1 MKKFLLVG
9 AIVCSLVGSSFA
21 ASDPCKDKVNEAKK
35 LAAKCKAMPK
45 GSEKTQCANSYKVLK
60 NQAEQACRSGGLDEK
75 GMEDAIRQWEKQVN
89 NCKGK
94 QNKRCASALQQLGH
108 YQFQLE
114 EKHFLDKNAQYEEDV
129 AWCADRDNKPAKC
142 ANIDQLPKADHQK
155 SLGYFLEYIDKYPK
169 EDKTPTVIYQ
179 AAAVQEASGEDEK
192 AFKLRM
198 RLVENFPD
206 NGLVPKAWLRIA
218 EYHFMNRKFR
228 DAIKAYKKVT
238 GFETLT
244 GKEAALAMY
253 HLAESYYN
261 IAEYET
267 AAIKYYEY
275 IIGADKGKYPADL
288 RAEAMDFMAASFSD
302 LEGGGVQEAEAFLKD
317 KKVPFKDSV
326 YYRIGMKNKDHDRNE
341 EAVQSFK
348 RLMSINPD
356 YIDAPLADIAMIEIL
371 IIQQKFEEAQQ
382 HRYTVV
388 KRYDRSSSWYKKNQ
402 KYPESVK
409 NAETAIRGA
418 MLDIP
423 QYHHARAAKLTKEG
437 DLEAGKKQYAEAIKA
452 YEAFL
457 KRYAKEPTWDE
468 YKVHINLALV
478 YQEMAQY
485 ANAAKMFNW
494 IVDTD
499 TTRYGRRPMGS
510 EALLK
515 KEEAAYNAVLMMDQA
530 REAAKKKNYNDDAVK
545 AYSSAETKAYFAQ
558 VDKYMAKFGQNKEA
572 AELAYNA
579 AIVHYDAKQ
588 FKVAVGVLRKLKQ
601 DFPKHQY
608 ILLISRMLAQS
619 LLESGSYDESLTE
632 FEWLYKQYTQ
642 VKETRNDSMA
652 KEIEK
657 AIAYVLFQMAEQSV
671 KAGQYE
677 KGAEAYLALVKRYPL
692 IDIADKAVFEAGAAY
707 EKNQN
712 YTKAAETF
720 MILPKQYAKSPL
732 TIKGIVRAGDA
743 HKKAA
748 NAKKS
753 DQKYF
758 EAEYREAA
766 QTYLF
771 ITNNF
776 PQDSMAFMA
785 IGSAA
790 QTYDS
795 IADKKSA
802 AMTYEIAYKRYP
814 KDERTPGYLYSACLS
829 YDEAKMTDEAIRCN
843 KDLVRDYPKSSYAL
857 DAAFSIPM
865 AYGNA
870 KKWDLAAQEYH
881 FFIKNYGNDD
891 KEKLI
896 AAYIGAARAYME
908 LKEEEKAVEDYRKTL
923 EAYDK
928 YGLQIKNADPGVP
941 AEAAF
946 YLGEYEYH
954 KMEPY
959 VLKGKEKE
967 KAKIIKTLVDI
978 LQKAMSQY
986 SKSATYASE
995 RWTFKATNKM
1005 GMLFVT
1011 MAAKIREQ
1019 ELNGK
1024 KEEERFAERI
1034 GIVQQLPSY
1043 YEQARPIF
1051 QKNIDLARDQ
1061 GFYNQDVIEAE
1072 EGYIEMYYQG
1082 CAVFVEVADAFANSP
1097 LPDSAS
1103 IVKEYVEYEGMAK
1116 EDAIEAVHEDL
1127 EAYREELTN
1136 RSNGAK
1142 ELAVPQCATGIKA
1155 AAHYGIENQWTAKL
1169 FELLKS
1175 LDENNETLNT
1185 KIEKFDPST
1194 LFSDPAYFKTKA
1206 RLEQI
1211 AKSEVMTPEE
1221 QINTYREIIKDAKA
1235 ENEKL
1240 KAELADLQK
1249 QLYAGSASTTSSV
1262 GGSDAS
1268 MDEPAEA
1275 AEEPEPA
1282 PAPAPKAKKKAKKK
1296 KK

>member
-1 MKKFLLVG
+1 MKNLLLVS
-9 AIVCSLVGSSFA
+9 AIVCSMIGTTFA
-21 ASDPCKDKVNEAKK
+21 ASDPCQDKTAEAKK
-35 LAAKCKAMPK
+35 LLAKCKSIGK
-45 GSEKTQCANSYKVLK
+45 GNSGYEQCASSYKVIK
-60 NQAEQACRSGGLDEK
+60 NQAEQACRSGGLDEA
-75 GMEDAIRQWEKQVN
+75 GMRDAIAQWEKQVER
-89 NCKGK
+89 CKGK
-94 QNKRCASALQQLGH
+94 VNNRCASALQQLGH

-114 EKHFLDKNAQYEEDV
+114 EKQFLDKNAQYEEDV

-142 ANIDQLPKADHQK
+142 ANIGQFPKADHQK

-169 EDKTPTVIYQ
+169 EAKAPTVIYQ
-179 AAAVQEASGEDEK
+179 AAAVQEASGEDDK
-192 AFKLRM
+192 AYKLRM
-198 RLVENFPD
+198 QLVRDFPD

-238 GFETLT
+238 GFENLT

-267 AAIKYYEY
+267 AAVKYYDY
-275 IIGADKGKYPADL
+275 IIGADKGKYPNDL

-348 RLMSINPD
+348 RLMQINPD

-371 IIQQKFEEAQQ
+371 IVQQKFEEAQQ
-382 HRYTVV
+382 HRYVVV
-388 KRYDRSSSWYKKNQ
+388 KRYDRSSSWYKRNQ

-409 NAETAIRGA
+409 NAEIAIRGA

-478 YQEMAQY
+478 YQEMGQH

-530 REAAKKKNYNDDAVK
+530 REDAKKKKAGDDAKK
-545 AYSSAETKAYFAQ
+545 AYTLPETKAYFAQ
-558 VDKYMAKFGQNKEA
+558 VDKYMAKYGNNKEA

-588 FKVAVGVLRKLKQ
+588 YKTAVTVLRELRKKY
-601 DFPKHQY
+601 PNHQY

-619 LLESGSYDESLTE
+619 LLESDQLDEALTE
-632 FEWLYKQYTQ
+632 FEWLYKQYHD
-642 VKETRNDSMA
+642 VKATKNDSMA

-657 AIAYVLFQMAEQSV
+657 AIAAVLFQMAEKAV
-671 KAGQYE
+671 KAQRYE
-677 KGAEAYLALVKRYPL
+677 EGAVAYLALVKRYPL
-692 IDIADKAVFEAGAAY
+692 VSFADKAVFEAGVAY
-707 EKNQN
+707 ENAKQHD
-712 YTKAAETF
+712 KAAETF
-720 MILPKQYAKSPL
+720 MILPKSYASSAL
-732 TIKGIVRAGDA
+732 TIKGILRAA
-743 HKKAA
+743 SNYKKGGKPQQAA
-748 NAKKS
+748 TT
-753 DQKYF
+753 F
-758 EAEYREAA
+758 
-766 QTYLF
+766 LF

-776 PQDSMAFMA
+776 PQDSMAFQA
-785 IGSAA
+785 IGFAA

-795 IADKKSA
+795 IPDKKNA
-802 AMTYEIAYKRYP
+802 AVTFELAYKRYP
-814 KDERTPGYLYSACLS
+814 KHEKTPAFLYSACLS
-829 YDEAKMTDEAIRCN
+829 YDEAKMTDEAIRCS
-843 KDLVRDYPKSSYAL
+843 KDLVRDYPKSTYAL
-857 DAAFSIPM
+857 DAAFSIPV

-954 KMEPY
+954 KMEPI

-967 KAKIIKTLVDI
+967 KAKTIKQLVDI

-1024 KEEERFAERI
+1024 KDEERFAERI
-1034 GIVQQLPSY
+1034 TVVQQLPSY

-1097 LPDSAS
+1097 LPDSAA
-1103 IVKEYVEYEGMAK
+1103 IVKEYVEYEGAVK
-1116 EDAIEAVHEDL
+1116 EDAIEMAHEDL

-1155 AAHYGIENQWTAKL
+1155 SAHYGIDNQWTAKL
-1169 FELLKS
+1169 FETLKM

-1194 LFSDPAYFKTKA
+1194 LFADPAYFKTKA

-1211 AKSEVMTPEE
+1211 SKSEVMTPEE
-1221 QINTYREIIKDAKA
+1221 QINTYRDIIKDAKA

-1240 KAELADLQK
+1240 KAELAELKK
-1249 QLYAGSASTTSSV
+1249 QMAPAPSTSM
-1262 GGSDAS
+1262 GGMGDDTS
-1268 MDEPAEA
+1268 MDADTPAA
-1275 AEEPEPA
+1275 A
-1282 PAPAPKAKKKAKKK
+1282 PAPAKKASGKKKGKRK
-1296 KK
+1296 

>member
-1 MKKFLLVG
+1 MKKIFLVA
-9 AIVCSLVGSSFA
+9 AIVCSFVGTSFA
-21 ASDPCKDKVNEAKK
+21 ASDPCKDKTNEAKK
-35 LAAKCKAMPK
+35 LLAKCKSMEK
-45 GSEKTQCANSYKVLK
+45 GSPKYKECANSYKVAK
-60 NQAEQACRSGGLDEK
+60 NQAAQACRSGGLDEK
-75 GMEDAIRQWEKQVN
+75 GMQDAIAQWEKQVN

-114 EKHFLDKNAQYEEDV
+114 EKLFLDKQEQYEEDV

-142 ANIDQLPKADHQK
+142 ADIDKFPKADHQK

-169 EDKTPTVIYQ
+169 EDKTPVVLYQ
-179 AAAVQEASGEDEK
+179 AAAVQEASGEDDK
-192 AFKLRM
+192 AYKLRM
-198 RLVENFPD
+198 RLVEGFPD

-238 GFETLT
+238 GFENLT

-267 AAIKYYEY
+267 AAVKYYDY
-275 IIGADKGKYPADL
+275 IIGADKGKYPNDL

-348 RLMSINPD
+348 RLMEINPD

-371 IIQQKFEEAQQ
+371 IVQQKFEEAQQ
-382 HRYTVV
+382 HRYVVV
-388 KRYDRSSSWYKKNQ
+388 KRYDRNSSWYKRNQ

-409 NAETAIRGA
+409 NAEIAIRGA

-478 YQEMAQY
+478 YQEMGQH

-530 REAAKKKNYNDDAVK
+530 REDAKKKKAGDDAKK
-545 AYSSAETKAYFAQ
+545 AYTLPETKAYFAQ
-558 VDKYMAKFGQNKEA
+558 VDKYMAKYGNNKEA

-588 FKVAVGVLRKLKQ
+588 YKTAVTVLRELRKKY
-601 DFPKHQY
+601 PNHQY

-619 LLESGSYDESLTE
+619 LLESDQLDEALTE
-632 FEWLYKQYTQ
+632 FEWLYKQYHD
-642 VKETRNDSMA
+642 VKATKNDSMA

-657 AIAYVLFQMAEQSV
+657 AIAAVLFQMAEKAV
-671 KAGQYE
+671 KAQRYE
-677 KGAEAYLALVKRYPL
+677 EGAVAYLALVKRYPL
-692 IDIADKAVFEAGAAY
+692 VSFADKAVFEAGVAY
-707 EKNQN
+707 ENAKQHD
-712 YTKAAETF
+712 KAAETF
-720 MILPKQYAKSPL
+720 MILPKQYASSSL
-732 TIKGIVRAGDA
+732 TIKGILRAA
-743 HKKAA
+743 SNYKKGGKPQQAA
-748 NAKKS
+748 TT
-753 DQKYF
+753 F
-758 EAEYREAA
+758 
-766 QTYLF
+766 LF

-776 PQDSMAFMA
+776 PQDSMAFQA
-785 IGSAA
+785 IGFAA

-795 IADKKSA
+795 IPDKKNA
-802 AMTYEIAYKRYP
+802 AVTFELAYKRYP
-814 KDERTPGYLYSACLS
+814 KHEKTPAFLYSACLS
-829 YDEAKMTDEAIRCN
+829 YDEAKMTDEAIRCS
-843 KDLVRDYPKSSYAL
+843 KDLVRDYPKSTYAL
-857 DAAFSIPM
+857 DAAFSIPV

-946 YLGEYEYH
+946 YLGEHEYH
-954 KMEPY
+954 KMEPI

-967 KAKIIKTLVDI
+967 KAKTIKQLVDI

-1024 KEEERFAERI
+1024 KDEERFAERI
-1034 GIVQQLPSY
+1034 TVVQQLPSY

-1097 LPDSAS
+1097 LPDSAA
-1103 IVKEYVEYEGMAK
+1103 IVKEYVEYEGAVK
-1116 EDAIEAVHEDL
+1116 EDAIEMAHEDL

-1155 AAHYGIENQWTAKL
+1155 SAHYGIDNQWTAKL
-1169 FELLKS
+1169 FETLKM

-1194 LFSDPAYFKTKA
+1194 LFADPSYFKTKA

-1211 AKSEVMTPEE
+1211 SKSEVMTPEE
-1221 QINTYREIIKDAKA
+1221 QINTYRDIIKDAKA

-1240 KAELADLQK
+1240 KAELAELKK
-1249 QLYAGSASTTSSV
+1249 QMAPAPSTSMGGMDDTSM
-1262 GGSDAS
+1262 GSD
-1268 MDEPAEA
+1268 
-1275 AEEPEPA
+1275 EPA
-1282 PAPAPKAKKKAKKK
+1282 PAPAPAKKASGKKK
-1296 KK
+1296 GKRK

>member
-1 MKKFLLVG
+1 MKKIILAMAMICTLVG
-9 AIVCSLVGSSFA
+9 TSFA
-21 ASDPCKDKVNEAKK
+21 ADPCKEKTNEAKK
-35 LAAKCKAMPK
+35 LLAKCKSMEK
-45 GSEKTQCANSYKVLK
+45 GSAKYKECANSYKVAK
-60 NQAEQACRSGGLDEK
+60 NAAAQACRSGGLDEK
-75 GMEDAIRQWEKQVN
+75 GMQDAIAQWEKQVN

-114 EKHFLDKNAQYEEDV
+114 EKLFLDKQAQYEEDV
-129 AWCADRDNKPAKC
+129 AWCADRDNKPEKC
-142 ANIDQLPKADHQK
+142 ANIDQFPKADHQK

-169 EDKTPTVIYQ
+169 EDKTPVVLYQ
-179 AAAVQEASGEDEK
+179 AAAVQEASGEDDK
-192 AFKLRM
+192 AFHLRD
-198 RLVENFPD
+198 RLVRNFPD

-228 DAIKAYKKVT
+228 DAISAYKKVT
-238 GFETLT
+238 GFENLT

-267 AAIKYYEY
+267 AAVKYYDY
-275 IIGADKGKYPADL
+275 IIGADKGKYPNDL

-302 LEGGGVQEAEAFLKD
+302 LEGGGVAEAEAFLKD

-356 YIDAPLADIAMIEIL
+356 YIDAPLADIAMVEIL

-382 HRYTVV
+382 HRYVVV

-478 YQEMAQY
+478 YQEMGQH

-530 REAAKKKNYNDDAVK
+530 REDAKKKKAGDDAKK
-545 AYSSAETKAYFAQ
+545 AYTLPETKAYFAQ
-558 VDKYMAKFGQNKEA
+558 VDKYMAKYGNNKEA

-588 FKVAVGVLRKLKQ
+588 YKTAVTVLRELRQKY
-601 DFPKHQY
+601 PNHQY

-619 LLESGSYDESLTE
+619 LLESDQLDEALTE
-632 FEWLYKQYTQ
+632 FEWLYKQYHD
-642 VKETRNDSMA
+642 VKATKNDSMA

-657 AIAYVLFQMAEQSV
+657 AIAAVLFQKAEKAV
-671 KAGQYE
+671 KNQRYE
-677 KGAEAYLALVKRYPL
+677 EGAVAYLALVKRYPL
-692 IDIADKAVFEAGAAY
+692 VSFADKAVFEAGVAY
-707 EKNQN
+707 ENAKNHD
-712 YTKAAETF
+712 KAAETF
-720 MILPKQYAKSPL
+720 MILPKQYASSSL
-732 TIKGIVRAGDA
+732 TIKGILRAA
-743 HKKAA
+743 SNYKKGGKPQQAA
-748 NAKKS
+748 TT
-753 DQKYF
+753 F
-758 EAEYREAA
+758 
-766 QTYLF
+766 LF

-776 PQDSMAFMA
+776 PQDSMAFQA
-785 IGSAA
+785 IGFAA

-795 IADKKSA
+795 IPDKKNA
-802 AMTYEIAYKRYP
+802 AVTFELAYKRYP
-814 KDERTPGYLYSACLS
+814 KHEKTPAFLYSACLS
-829 YDEAKMTDEAIRCN
+829 YDEAKMTDEAIRCS
-843 KDLVRDYPKSSYAL
+843 KDLVRDYPKSTYAL
-857 DAAFSIPM
+857 DAAFSIPV

-946 YLGEYEYH
+946 FLGEHEYH
-954 KMEPY
+954 KMEPI
-959 VLKGKEKE
+959 VIKGKEKD
-967 KAKIIKTLVDI
+967 KAKVIKQLVEI

-995 RWTFKATNKM
+995 KWTFRATNKM

-1024 KEEERFAERI
+1024 KEEEKFAERI

-1061 GFYNQDVIEAE
+1061 GFYNKDVVEAE

-1097 LPDSAS
+1097 LPDSAA
-1103 IVKEYVEYEGMAK
+1103 IVKEYVEYEGAVK
-1116 EDAIEAVHEDL
+1116 EDAIEMAHEDL
-1127 EAYREELTN
+1127 EAYREELNT
-1136 RSNGAK
+1136 RSDGAK
-1142 ELAVPQCATGIKA
+1142 QLAIPQCATGIKA
-1155 AAHYGIENQWTAKL
+1155 SAHYGIDNQWTAKL

-1194 LFSDPAYFKTKA
+1194 LFADPSYFKTKA

-1211 AKSEVMTPEE
+1211 SKSEVMTPEE
-1221 QINTYREIIKDAKA
+1221 QINTYRDIIKDAKA

-1240 KAELADLQK
+1240 KAELAELKK
-1249 QLYAGSASTTSSV
+1249 QMEPAPSTSM
-1262 GGSDAS
+1262 GGMDDAS
-1268 MDEPAEA
+1268 MDAS
-1275 AEEPEPA
+1275 EPA
-1282 PAPAPKAKKKAKKK
+1282 PAPAAPAKKASGKKK
-1296 KK
+1296 GKKR

>member
-1 MKKFLLVG
+1 MKNLLLVS
-9 AIVCSLVGSSFA
+9 AIVASLIGTSFA
-21 ASDPCKDKVNEAKK
+21 ADPCKEKTAEAKK
-35 LAAKCKAMPK
+35 LMAKCKAIGK
-45 GSEKTQCANSYKVLK
+45 GNSGYESCASSYKVAK
-60 NQAEQACRSGGLDEK
+60 NQAAQACRSGGLDEK
-75 GMEDAIRQWEKQVN
+75 GMTDAITQWEKQVN

-94 QNKRCASALQQLGH
+94 QNARCASALQQLGH

-114 EKHFLDKNAQYEEDV
+114 EKQFLDKTAQYEEDV

-142 ANIDQLPKADHQK
+142 ANIDDLPKADHQK

-169 EDKTPTVIYQ
+169 ESKTPTVMYQ
-179 AAAVQEASGEDEK
+179 AAAVLEASGEDDK
-192 AFKLRM
+192 AFKLRD
-198 RLVENFPD
+198 RLVKTFPE

-218 EYHFMNRKFR
+218 EYHFMNRKFK
-228 DAIKAYKKVT
+228 DAINAYKKVT
-238 GFETLT
+238 GFDNLT

-253 HLAESYYN
+253 HLAESYYET
-261 IAEYET
+261 AEFET
-267 AAIKYYEY
+267 AAIQYYNY

-288 RAEAMDFMAASFSD
+288 RGEAMDFMAAAFSD

-317 KKVPFKDSV
+317 KKVAFKDSV

-371 IIQQKFEEAQQ
+371 IVQQKFEEAQQ
-382 HRYTVV
+382 HRYSVV
-388 KRYDRSSSWYKKNQ
+388 KRYDRNSSWYKKNQ

-423 QYHHARAAKLTKEG
+423 QYHHSRAAKLTKEG
-437 DLEAGKKQYAEAIKA
+437 DLEAGKKQYAEAIKS

-478 YQEMAQY
+478 YQEMGQF

-499 TTRYGRRPMGS
+499 TTRYGRRPLGS

-515 KEEAAYNAVLMMDQA
+515 KEEAGYNAVLMMDQA
-530 REAAKKKNYNDDAVK
+530 RETAKKNKAGDDAVK
-545 AYSSAETKAYFAQ
+545 AYALPETKAYFEQ
-558 VDKYMAKFGQNKEA
+558 VKRYMAKFGQNKEA

-588 FKVAVGVLRKLKQ
+588 FKTAVTELRKLKQ
-601 DFPKHQY
+601 EHPNHQY

-619 LLESGSYDESLTE
+619 LLESSQLDEALTE
-632 FEWLYKQYTQ
+632 FEWLFKQYSDKKKPTY
-642 VKETRNDSMA
+642 NDSMA

-657 AIAYVLFQMAEQSV
+657 AIAYVLFQQAEVSV
-671 KAGQYE
+671 KAKQYE
-677 KGAEAYLALVKRYPL
+677 KGAGAYLALVKRYPQ
-692 IDIADKAVFEAGAAY
+692 IDIADKAVFEAAAAY
-707 EKNQN
+707 ESANKF
-712 YTKAAETF
+712 TLAAQTF
-720 MILPKQYAKSPL
+720 MMLPKQYAKSPL
-732 TIKGIVRAGDA
+732 TIKGIVRAAGA
-743 HKKAA
+743 YKKESAA
-748 NAKKS
+748 VPANSKNAAKEK
-753 DQKYF
+753 
-758 EAEYREAA
+758 ERLLREAA
-766 QTYLF
+766 NTYLF

-776 PQDSMAFMA
+776 PQDSMAFLA
-785 IGSAA
+785 IASAA

-795 IADKKSA
+795 VPDKKTA

-829 YDEAKMTDEAIRCN
+829 YDEAKMVDEAIRCN

-865 AYGNA
+865 AYANG
-870 KKWDLAAQEYH
+870 KKFDLAAKEYH
-881 FFIKNYGNDD
+881 NFIKMYNED

-908 LKEEEKAVEDYRKTL
+908 LKDEKNAVADYDATL
-923 EAYDK
+923 KNYDK
-928 YGLQIKNADPGVP
+928 YGLQIKNADPAVP

-946 YLGEYEYH
+946 YLGEAEYN
-954 KMEPY
+954 KMAPI
-959 VLKGKEKE
+959 VIKGKDKD
-967 KAKIIKTLVDI
+967 KAKVIKQLVDI

-995 RWTFKATNKM
+995 KWTFRATNKM

-1011 MAAKIREQ
+1011 MAEKIREQ

-1024 KEEERFAERI
+1024 KEDERFAERI

-1043 YEQARPIF
+1043 YEQAQPIF
-1051 QKNIDLARDQ
+1051 KKNIDLARDQ
-1061 GFYNQDVIEAE
+1061 GFYNKDVVEAE
-1072 EGYIEMYYQG
+1072 EGYIEMYYQSA
-1082 CAVFVEVADAFANSP
+1082 AVYMEVADAFANSP

-1103 IVKEYVEYEGMAK
+1103 IVKEYVEYEGMVK
-1116 EDAIEAVHEDL
+1116 DDAMEAVHEDL
-1127 EAYREELTN
+1127 EAYREELAS
-1136 RSNGAK
+1136 RSEAAK
-1142 ELAVPQCATGIKA
+1142 QAAIPVCQTGIKA
-1155 AAHYGIENQWTAKL
+1155 SAYYGIDNQWTAKL

-1175 LDENNETLNT
+1175 IDEANEVLNT

-1194 LFSDPAYFKTKA
+1194 LFSDPSYFKTKA
-1206 RLEQI
+1206 RIEQI
-1211 AKSEVMTPEE
+1211 SKSEVMTPEE
-1221 QINTYREIIKDAKA
+1221 QIATYRDIIKEGKA

-1240 KAELADLQK
+1240 KAKLAELKKMLA
-1249 QLYAGSASTTSSV
+1249 
-1262 GGSDAS
+1262 
-1268 MDEPAEA
+1268 
-1275 AEEPEPA
+1275 PA
-1282 PAPAPKAKKKAKKK
+1282 PAPAAATGSDDGI
-1296 KK
+1296 

>member
-1 MKKFLLVG
+1 MKKIFLVA
-9 AIVCSLVGSSFA
+9 AIVCSFVGTSFA
-21 ASDPCKDKVNEAKK
+21 ASDPCKDKTKEAKN
-35 LAAKCKAMPK
+35 LLAKCKSMEK
-45 GSEKTQCANSYKVLK
+45 GSAKYKECANSYKVAK
-60 NQAEQACRSGGLDEK
+60 NQAAQACRSGGLDEK
-75 GMEDAIRQWEKQVN
+75 GMQDAITQWEKQVN

-114 EKHFLDKNAQYEEDV
+114 EKLFLDKQEQYEEDV

-142 ANIDQLPKADHQK
+142 ADIDKFPKADHQK

-169 EDKTPTVIYQ
+169 EDKTPVVLYQ
-179 AAAVQEASGEDEK
+179 AAAVQEASGEDDK
-192 AFKLRM
+192 AYKLRM
-198 RLVENFPD
+198 RLVEGFPD

-238 GFETLT
+238 GFENLT

-267 AAIKYYEY
+267 AAIKYYDY
-275 IIGADKGKYPADL
+275 IIGADKGKYPNDL

-382 HRYTVV
+382 HRYVVV
-388 KRYDRSSSWYKKNQ
+388 KRYDRNSSWYKRNQ

-478 YQEMAQY
+478 YQEMGQH

-510 EALLK
+510 ESLLK

-530 REAAKKKNYNDDAVK
+530 REDAKKKKAGDDAKK
-545 AYSSAETKAYFAQ
+545 AYTLPETKAYFAQ
-558 VDKYMAKFGQNKEA
+558 VDKYMAKYGNNKEA

-588 FKVAVGVLRKLKQ
+588 YKTAVTVLRELRKKY
-601 DFPKHQY
+601 PNHQY

-619 LLESGSYDESLTE
+619 LLESDQLDEALTE
-632 FEWLYKQYTQ
+632 FEWLYKQYHD
-642 VKETRNDSMA
+642 VKATKNDSMA

-657 AIAYVLFQMAEQSV
+657 AIAAVLFQMAEKAV
-671 KAGQYE
+671 KAQRYE
-677 KGAEAYLALVKRYPL
+677 EGAVAYLALVKRYPL
-692 IDIADKAVFEAGAAY
+692 VSFADKAVFEAGVAY
-707 EKNQN
+707 ENAKQHD
-712 YTKAAETF
+712 KAAETF
-720 MILPKQYAKSPL
+720 MILPKQYASSSL
-732 TIKGIVRAGDA
+732 TIKGILRAA
-743 HKKAA
+743 SNYKKGGKPQQAA
-748 NAKKS
+748 TT
-753 DQKYF
+753 F
-758 EAEYREAA
+758 
-766 QTYLF
+766 LF

-776 PQDSMAFMA
+776 PQDSMAFQA
-785 IGSAA
+785 IGFAA

-795 IADKKSA
+795 IPDKKNA
-802 AMTYEIAYKRYP
+802 AVTFELAYKRYP
-814 KDERTPGYLYSACLS
+814 KHEKTPAFLYSACLS
-829 YDEAKMTDEAIRCN
+829 YDEAKMTDEAIRCS
-843 KDLVRDYPKSSYAL
+843 KDLVRDYPKSTYAL
-857 DAAFSIPM
+857 DAAFSIPV

-908 LKEEEKAVEDYRKTL
+908 LKEEDKAVEDYRKTL

-954 KMEPY
+954 KMDPY

-967 KAKIIKTLVDI
+967 KAKTIKTLVDI

-1024 KEEERFAERI
+1024 KDEERFAERI
-1034 GIVQQLPSY
+1034 TVVQQLPSY

-1097 LPDSAS
+1097 LPDSAA
-1103 IVKEYVEYEGMAK
+1103 IVKEYVEYEGAVK
-1116 EDAIEAVHEDL
+1116 EDAIEMAHEDL
-1127 EAYREELTN
+1127 EAYREELNN

-1155 AAHYGIENQWTAKL
+1155 SAHYGIDNQWTAKL
-1169 FELLKS
+1169 FETLKM

-1194 LFSDPAYFKTKA
+1194 LFADPAYFKTKA

-1211 AKSEVMTPEE
+1211 SKSEVMTPEE
-1221 QINTYREIIKDAKA
+1221 QINTYRDIIKDAKA

-1240 KAELADLQK
+1240 KAELAELKK
-1249 QLYAGSASTTSSV
+1249 QMAPAPSTSM
-1262 GGSDAS
+1262 GGMDDDTS
-1268 MDEPAEA
+1268 MDSPAPA
-1275 AEEPEPA
+1275 AA
-1282 PAPAPKAKKKAKKK
+1282 PAPAKKASAKKKGKKR
-1296 KK
+1296 

>member
-1 MKKFLLVG
+1 MKKLLLV
-9 AIVCSLVGSSFA
+9 AAMICSLAGTTFA
-21 ASDPCKDKVNEAKK
+21 ASDPCKDKTEDAKK
-35 LAAKCKAMPK
+35 LLAKCKAMEK
-45 GSEKTQCANSYKVLK
+45 GSAKYKECANSYKIAK
-60 NQAEQACRSGGLDEK
+60 NSAAQACRSGGLDEK
-75 GMEDAIRQWEKQVN
+75 GMQDAIRQWEKQVN

-94 QNKRCASALQQLGH
+94 QNSRCASALQQLGH

-114 EKHFLDKNAQYEEDV
+114 EKYFLDKQAQYEEDV

-142 ANIDQLPKADHQK
+142 ANIDQFPKADHQK

-169 EDKTPTVIYQ
+169 EAKTPMVLYQ

-192 AFKLRM
+192 AFRLRE
-198 RLVENFPD
+198 RLVRNFPD

-228 DAIKAYKKVT
+228 DAVEAYKKVT

-267 AAIKYYEY
+267 AAIKYYDY

-348 RLMSINPD
+348 RLMEINPD

-371 IIQQKFEEAQQ
+371 IIQQKFDEAQE
-382 HRYTVV
+382 HRYVVV

-437 DLEAGKKQYAEAIKA
+437 DLEAGKKQYAKAITA

-457 KRYAKEPTWDE
+457 KRYAKEPSWDE

-494 IVDTD
+494 IVDSD
-499 TTRYGRRPMGS
+499 TAKYGRRPMGS
-510 EALLK
+510 EKLLL
-515 KEEAAYNAVLMMDQA
+515 KEEAGYNAVLMMDQA
-530 REAAKKKNYNDDAVK
+530 REAAKKNKYGDDAVK
-545 AYSSAETKAYFAQ
+545 AYKGEETKAYFAQ

-579 AIVHYDAKQ
+579 AIIHYEAKQ
-588 FKVAVGVLRKLKQ
+588 YNTAVTVLRDLRQKYP
-601 DFPKHQY
+601 DHQY
-608 ILLISRMLAQS
+608 ILLIVRMLAQS
-619 LLESGSYDESLTE
+619 LLESNQLDEALVE
-632 FEWLYKQYTQ
+632 FEWLYKQYHD
-642 VKETRNDSMA
+642 VKATKNDSMA

-657 AIAYVLFQMAEQSV
+657 AIAAVLFQKAESSV
-671 KAGQYE
+671 KAGQFE
-677 KGAEAYLALVKRYPL
+677 QGAKAYLELVKRYPL
-692 IDIADKAVFEAGAAY
+692 VSFADKAVFEAAVAY
-707 EKNQN
+707 ENAKMYSQ
-712 YTKAAETF
+712 ASETF
-720 MILPKQYAKSPL
+720 MMLPRQYASSPL
-732 TIKGIVRAGDA
+732 TIRGILRAA
-743 HKKAA
+743 SNYKKD
-748 NAKKS
+748 NKP
-753 DQKYF
+753 QM
-758 EAEYREAA
+758 AA
-766 QTYLF
+766 QTFLF
-771 ITNNF
+771 ITDNF
-776 PQDSMAFMA
+776 PKDSMAFQA
-785 IGSAA
+785 IGFAA

-795 IADKKSA
+795 IPDKKNA
-802 AMTYEIAYKRYP
+802 ALTFELAYKRYHD
-814 KDERTPGYLYSACLS
+814 DERTPSYLYSACLS
-829 YDEAKMTDEAIRCN
+829 YDEAQMPDEAIRCS
-843 KDLVRDYPKSSYAL
+843 KDLVHDYPKSTYAV
-857 DAAFSIPM
+857 DAAYSIPI
-865 AYGNA
+865 AYANA
-870 KKWDLAAQEYH
+870 KKWDLAAEEYH
-881 FFIKNYGNDD
+881 FFIKNYSED

-908 LKEEEKAVEDYRKTL
+908 LKEEDKAVADYDQTL
-923 EAYDK
+923 KNYDK

-946 YLGEYEYH
+946 YLGEHEYN
-954 KMEPY
+954 KMEP
-959 VLKGKEKE
+959 VVIQGKDKE
-967 KAKIIKTLVDI
+967 KAATVKKLVEI
-978 LQKAMSQY
+978 LQKAMGHY

-995 RWTFKATNKM
+995 KWTFRATNKM

-1019 ELNGK
+1019 ELNSK
-1024 KEEERFAERI
+1024 KDDERFAERI

-1097 LPDSAS
+1097 LPDSAA
-1103 IVKEYVEYEGMAK
+1103 IVTEYVEYEGVVV
-1116 EDAIEAVHEDL
+1116 EDAVDMAHEDL
-1127 EAYREELTN
+1127 EAYREELQG
-1136 RSNGAK
+1136 RSDGAK
-1142 ELAVPQCATGIKA
+1142 QLAIPQCATGIKA

-1169 FELLKS
+1169 YELLKT

-1194 LFSDPAYFKTKA
+1194 LFADPAYFKTKA
-1206 RLEQI
+1206 RIEQI

-1221 QINTYREIIKDAKA
+1221 QITTYRDIIKEAKA

-1240 KAELADLQK
+1240 KAELAELKK
-1249 QLYAGSASTTSSV
+1249 QLA
-1262 GGSDAS
+1262 
-1268 MDEPAEA
+1268 PA
-1275 AEEPEPA
+1275 PEPA
-1282 PAPAPKAKKKAKKK
+1282 AEGAAGEGAAAGAAQ
-1296 KK
+1296 

>member
-1 MKKFLLVG
+1 MKKIFLVA
-9 AIVCSLVGSSFA
+9 AIVCSFVGTSFA
-21 ASDPCKDKVNEAKK
+21 ASDPCKDKTKEAKN
-35 LAAKCKAMPK
+35 LLAKCKSMEK
-45 GSEKTQCANSYKVLK
+45 GSAKYKECANSYKVAK
-60 NQAEQACRSGGLDEK
+60 NQAAQACRSGGLDEK
-75 GMEDAIRQWEKQVN
+75 GMQDAITQWEKQVN

-114 EKHFLDKNAQYEEDV
+114 EKLFLDKQEQYEEDV

-142 ANIDQLPKADHQK
+142 ADIDKFPKADHQK

-169 EDKTPTVIYQ
+169 EDKTPVVLYQ
-179 AAAVQEASGEDEK
+179 AAAVQEASGEDDK
-192 AFKLRM
+192 AYKLRM
-198 RLVENFPD
+198 RLVEGFPD

-238 GFETLT
+238 GFENLT

-267 AAIKYYEY
+267 AAVKYYDY
-275 IIGADKGKYPADL
+275 IIGADKGKYPNDL

-348 RLMSINPD
+348 RLMQINPD

-371 IIQQKFEEAQQ
+371 IVQQKFEEAQQ
-382 HRYTVV
+382 HRYVVV
-388 KRYDRSSSWYKKNQ
+388 KRYDRSSSWYKRNQ

-409 NAETAIRGA
+409 NAEIAIRGA

-478 YQEMAQY
+478 YQEMGQH

-530 REAAKKKNYNDDAVK
+530 REDAKKKKAGDDAKK
-545 AYSSAETKAYFAQ
+545 AYTLPETKAYFAQ
-558 VDKYMAKFGQNKEA
+558 VDKYMAKYGNNKEA

-588 FKVAVGVLRKLKQ
+588 YKTAVTVLRELRKKY
-601 DFPKHQY
+601 PNHQY

-619 LLESGSYDESLTE
+619 LLESDQLDEALTE
-632 FEWLYKQYTQ
+632 FEWLYKQYHD
-642 VKETRNDSMA
+642 VKATKNDSMA

-657 AIAYVLFQMAEQSV
+657 AIAAVLFQMAEKAV
-671 KAGQYE
+671 KAQRYE
-677 KGAEAYLALVKRYPL
+677 EGAVAYLALVKRYPL
-692 IDIADKAVFEAGAAY
+692 VSFADKAVFEAGVAY
-707 EKNQN
+707 ENAKQHD
-712 YTKAAETF
+712 KAAETF
-720 MILPKQYAKSPL
+720 MILPKQYASSSL
-732 TIKGIVRAGDA
+732 TIKGILRAA
-743 HKKAA
+743 SNYKKGGKPQQAA
-748 NAKKS
+748 TT
-753 DQKYF
+753 F
-758 EAEYREAA
+758 
-766 QTYLF
+766 LF

-776 PQDSMAFMA
+776 PQDSMAFQA
-785 IGSAA
+785 IGFAA

-795 IADKKSA
+795 IPDKKNA
-802 AMTYEIAYKRYP
+802 AVTFELAYKRYP
-814 KDERTPGYLYSACLS
+814 KHEKTPAFLYSACLS
-829 YDEAKMTDEAIRCN
+829 YDEAKMTDEAIRCS
-843 KDLVRDYPKSSYAL
+843 KDLVRDYPKSTYAL
-857 DAAFSIPM
+857 DAAFSIPV

-946 YLGEYEYH
+946 YLGEHEFH
-954 KMEPY
+954 KMEPI

-967 KAKIIKTLVDI
+967 KAKTIKQLVDI

-1024 KEEERFAERI
+1024 KDEERFAERI
-1034 GIVQQLPSY
+1034 TVVQQLPSY

-1097 LPDSAS
+1097 LPDSAA
-1103 IVKEYVEYEGMAK
+1103 IVKEYVEYEGAVK
-1116 EDAIEAVHEDL
+1116 EDAIEMAHEDL
-1127 EAYREELTN
+1127 EAYREELNN

-1155 AAHYGIENQWTAKL
+1155 SAHYGIDNQWTAKL
-1169 FELLKS
+1169 FETLKM

-1194 LFSDPAYFKTKA
+1194 LFADPAYFKTKA

-1211 AKSEVMTPEE
+1211 SKSEVMTPEE
-1221 QINTYREIIKDAKA
+1221 QINTYRDIIKDAKA

-1240 KAELADLQK
+1240 KAELAELKK
-1249 QLYAGSASTTSSV
+1249 QMAPAPSTSM
-1262 GGSDAS
+1262 GGMDDDTS
-1268 MDEPAEA
+1268 MDSPAPA
-1275 AEEPEPA
+1275 AA
-1282 PAPAPKAKKKAKKK
+1282 PAPAKKASAKKKGKKR
-1296 KK
+1296 

>member
-1 MKKFLLVG
+1 MKKIILAMAMICTLVG
-9 AIVCSLVGSSFA
+9 TSFA
-21 ASDPCKDKVNEAKK
+21 ADPCKEKTNEAKK
-35 LAAKCKAMPK
+35 LLAKCKSMEK
-45 GSEKTQCANSYKVLK
+45 GSAKYKECANSYKVAK
-60 NQAEQACRSGGLDEK
+60 NAAAQACRSGGLDEK
-75 GMEDAIRQWEKQVN
+75 GMQDAIAQWEKQVN

-114 EKHFLDKNAQYEEDV
+114 EKLFLDKQAQYEEDV
-129 AWCADRDNKPAKC
+129 AWCADRDNKPEKC
-142 ANIDQLPKADHQK
+142 ANIDQFPKADHQK

-169 EDKTPTVIYQ
+169 EDKTPVVLYQ
-179 AAAVQEASGEDEK
+179 AAAVQEASGEDDK
-192 AFKLRM
+192 AFHLRD
-198 RLVENFPD
+198 RLVRNFPD

-228 DAIKAYKKVT
+228 DAISAYKKVT
-238 GFETLT
+238 GFENLT

-267 AAIKYYEY
+267 AAVKYYDY
-275 IIGADKGKYPADL
+275 IIGADKGKYPNDL

-302 LEGGGVQEAEAFLKD
+302 LEGGGVAEAEAFLKD

-382 HRYTVV
+382 HRYVVV

-402 KYPESVK
+402 KSPESVK

-478 YQEMAQY
+478 YQEMGQH

-530 REAAKKKNYNDDAVK
+530 REDAKKKKAGDDAVK
-545 AYSSAETKAYFAQ
+545 AYNLPETKAYFAQ
-558 VDKYMAKFGQNKEA
+558 VDKYMKKYGENKEA

-588 FKVAVGVLRKLKQ
+588 YKTAVTVLRELRQKY
-601 DFPKHQY
+601 PNHQY

-619 LLESGSYDESLTE
+619 LLESDQLDEALTE
-632 FEWLYKQYTQ
+632 FEWLYKQYHD
-642 VKETRNDSMA
+642 VKATKNDSMA

-657 AIAYVLFQMAEQSV
+657 AIAAVLFQKAEKAV
-671 KAGQYE
+671 KNQRYE
-677 KGAEAYLALVKRYPL
+677 EGAVAYLALVKRYPL
-692 IDIADKAVFEAGAAY
+692 VSFADKAVFEAGVAY
-707 EKNQN
+707 ENAKQHD
-712 YTKAAETF
+712 KAAETF
-720 MILPKQYAKSPL
+720 MILPKSYASSSL
-732 TIKGIVRAGDA
+732 TIKGILRAA
-743 HKKAA
+743 SNYKKGGKPQQAA
-748 NAKKS
+748 TT
-753 DQKYF
+753 F
-758 EAEYREAA
+758 
-766 QTYLF
+766 LF

-776 PQDSMAFMA
+776 PQDSMAFQA
-785 IGSAA
+785 IGFAA

-795 IADKKSA
+795 IPDKKNA
-802 AMTYEIAYKRYP
+802 AVTFELAYKRYP
-814 KDERTPGYLYSACLS
+814 KHEKTPAFLYSACLS
-829 YDEAKMTDEAIRCN
+829 YDEAKMTDEAIRCS
-843 KDLVRDYPKSSYAL
+843 KDLVRDYPKSTYAL
-857 DAAFSIPM
+857 DAAFSIPV

-946 YLGEYEYH
+946 FLGEYEYH
-954 KMEPY
+954 KMEPI
-959 VLKGKEKE
+959 VIKGKEKD
-967 KAKIIKTLVDI
+967 KAKVIKQLVEI

-995 RWTFKATNKM
+995 KWTFRATNKM

-1024 KEEERFAERI
+1024 KEEEKFAERI

-1061 GFYNQDVIEAE
+1061 GFYNKDVVEAE

-1097 LPDSAS
+1097 LPDSAA
-1103 IVKEYVEYEGMAK
+1103 IVKEYVEYEGAVK
-1116 EDAIEAVHEDL
+1116 EDAIEMAHEDL
-1127 EAYREELTN
+1127 EAYREELNT
-1136 RSNGAK
+1136 RSEGAK
-1142 ELAVPQCATGIKA
+1142 QLAIPQCATGIKA
-1155 AAHYGIENQWTAKL
+1155 SAHYGIDNQWTAKL

-1194 LFSDPAYFKTKA
+1194 LFADPSYFKTKA

-1211 AKSEVMTPEE
+1211 SKSEVMTPEE
-1221 QINTYREIIKDAKA
+1221 QINTYRDIIKDAKA

-1240 KAELADLQK
+1240 KAELAELKK
-1249 QLYAGSASTTSSV
+1249 QMEPAPSTSM
-1262 GGSDAS
+1262 GGMDDAS
-1268 MDEPAEA
+1268 MDAS
-1275 AEEPEPA
+1275 EPA
-1282 PAPAPKAKKKAKKK
+1282 PAPAAPAKKASGKKK
-1296 KK
+1296 GKKR

>member
-1 MKKFLLVG
+1 MKKLLLVS
-9 AIVCSLVGSSFA
+9 AIICSLAGNSFA
-21 ASDPCKDKVNEAKK
+21 ASDPCKEKTAEAKK
-35 LAAKCKAMPK
+35 MMAKCKSIGK
-45 GSEKTQCANSYKVLK
+45 GNSGYEQCASSYKVIK
-60 NQAEQACRSGGLDEK
+60 NQAAQACRSGGLDED
-75 GMEDAIRQWEKQVN
+75 GMRQAIAQWEKQVN

-94 QNKRCASALQQLGH
+94 QNARCASALQQLGH

-114 EKHFLDKNAQYEEDV
+114 EKLFLDKNAQYEEDV

-155 SLGYFLEYIDKYPK
+155 SLGYFLEYIDKYPN
-169 EDKTPTVIYQ
+169 ESKTPTVIYQ
-179 AAAVQEASGEDEK
+179 AAAVQEASGEDDK
-192 AFKLRM
+192 AYKLRM
-198 RLVENFPD
+198 RLVEKFPD

-228 DAIKAYKKVT
+228 DAINAYKKVT
-238 GFETLT
+238 GFDNLT

-261 IAEYET
+261 TAEYET
-267 AAIKYYEY
+267 AAIKYFEY

-371 IIQQKFEEAQQ
+371 IIQQKFEEAQK

-457 KRYAKEPTWDE
+457 ARYKKEPTWDE

-478 YQEMAQY
+478 YQEMSQF

-530 REAAKKKNYNDDAVK
+530 REAAKKNKYGDDAVK
-545 AYSSAETKAYFAQ
+545 SYKSEETKAYFAQ

-588 FKVAVGVLRKLKQ
+588 FKTAVVVLRELKQ
-601 DFPKHQY
+601 KFPNHQY

-619 LLESGSYDESLTE
+619 LLESSQLDDALKE
-632 FEWLYKQYTQ
+632 FEWLYVQYTK

-671 KAGQYE
+671 KQGQFE
-677 KGAEAYLALVKRYPL
+677 KGAQAYLALVKRYPL
-692 IDIADKAVFEAGAAY
+692 IDIADKAVFEAAVAY
-707 EKNQN
+707 EGAKM
-712 YTKAAETF
+712 YTKASETF
-720 MILPKQYAKSPL
+720 MMLPKQYASSPL

-743 HKKAA
+743 YKKEAA
-748 NAKKS
+748 TKKN
-753 DQKYF
+753 DKKYY
-758 EAEYREAA
+758 ESMYRNAA

-790 QTYDS
+790 QVYDS

-802 AMTYEIAYKRYP
+802 AVTYEIAYKRYP

-829 YDEAKMTDEAIRCN
+829 YDEAKMVDEAIRCN

-865 AYGNA
+865 AYANA
-870 KKWDLAAQEYH
+870 KKWDLAAKEYH
-881 FFIKNYGNDD
+881 NFIKMYTED

-908 LKEEEKAVEDYRKTL
+908 LKEEDKAVADYDATL
-923 EAYDK
+923 KNYDK

-941 AEAAF
+941 AEAAY
-946 YLGEYEYH
+946 YLGEHEYK
-954 KMEPY
+954 KMEPI
-959 VLKGKEKE
+959 VLKGKDKE
-967 KAKIIKTLVDI
+967 KAKIIKQLVDI
-978 LQKAMSQY
+978 LQKAMGHY

-995 RWTFKATNKM
+995 RWTFRATNRM

-1024 KEEERFAERI
+1024 KEDERFAERI

-1127 EAYREELTN
+1127 EAYREELNT
-1136 RSNGAK
+1136 RSEGAK
-1142 ELAVPQCATGIKA
+1142 DLAKPQCATGIKA
-1155 AAHYGIENQWTAKL
+1155 SAHYGIDNQWTAKL

-1175 LDENNETLNT
+1175 LDENDEALQT

-1206 RLEQI
+1206 RIEQI
-1211 AKSEVMTPEE
+1211 SKSEVMTPEE
-1221 QINTYREIIKDAKA
+1221 QIATYRDIIKEAKA
-1235 ENEKL
+1235 EKEKL
-1240 KAELADLQK
+1240 MAELAEL
-1249 QLYAGSASTTSSV
+1249 
-1262 GGSDAS
+1262 
-1268 MDEPAEA
+1268 
-1275 AEEPEPA
+1275 
-1282 PAPAPKAKKKAKKK
+1282 KKKLSPVPTTTGAGAAGAADADEAGY
-1296 KK
+1296 

>member
-1 MKKFLLVG
+1 MKKFLLVS
-9 AIVCSLVGSSFA
+9 AMICALVGNAFA
-21 ASDPCKDKVNEAKK
+21 ASDPCKDKVAEAKK
-35 LAAKCKAMPK
+35 LAAKCKTYKK
-45 GSEKTQCANSYKVLK
+45 GSSEFKKCASSYKVLK
-60 NQAEQACRSGGLDEK
+60 NQADQACRSGGLDEK
-75 GMEDAIRQWEKQVN
+75 GMRQAIAQWEKQVN

-114 EKHFLDKNAQYEEDV
+114 EKLFLDAQGQYEEDV

-142 ANIDQLPKADHQK
+142 ANIDQLPKAEHSK

-169 EDKTPTVIYQ
+169 EDKTPVVMYQ
-179 AAAVQEASGEDEK
+179 AAAVLEASGEDDK
-192 AFKLRM
+192 AYRLRE
-198 RLVENFPD
+198 RLVKGFPE
-206 NGLVPKAWLRIA
+206 NGLVPKAWLRMA

-228 DAIKAYKKVT
+228 DAINAYKKVT
-238 GFETLT
+238 GFENLT

-267 AAIKYYEY
+267 AAIKYYDY
-275 IIGADKGKYPADL
+275 IIGADKGKYPNDL

-302 LEGGGVQEAEAFLKD
+302 LEGGGVQEAESFLKD

-348 RLMSINPD
+348 RLMQINPD
-356 YIDAPLADIAMIEIL
+356 YIDAPLADIAMVEIF
-371 IIQQKFEEAQQ
+371 IVQQKFDEAQQ
-382 HRYTVV
+382 HRYVVV
-388 KRYDRSSSWYKKNQ
+388 KRYDRNSSWYKKNQ

-409 NAETAIRGA
+409 NAERAIRSA

-423 QYHHARAAKLTKEG
+423 QFHHARAAKLTKEG

-478 YQEMAQY
+478 YQEMGQF

-515 KEEAAYNAVLMMDQA
+515 KEEAAYNAVLMMDQS
-530 REAAKKKNYNDDAVK
+530 RENAKKKKYGDDAVK
-545 AYSSAETKAYFAQ
+545 AYKSEETKAYFDQ
-558 VDKYMAKFGQNKEA
+558 VNKYMAKYGQNKEA

-619 LLESGSYDESLTE
+619 LLESGQLDESLTE
-632 FEWLYKQYTQ
+632 FEWLLKQYKA
-642 VKETRNDSMA
+642 KETRNDSMA
-652 KEIEK
+652 AEIEK
-657 AIAYVLFQMAEQSV
+657 AIAYVLFQKAETSV
-671 KAGQYE
+671 KEGKSEAGA
-677 KGAEAYLALVKRYPL
+677 KAYLDLVKRYPT
-692 IDIADKAVFEAGAAY
+692 IDIADKAIFEAAAAY
-707 EKNQN
+707 ESMNQFN
-712 YTKAAETF
+712 KAAETF
-720 MILPKQYAKSPL
+720 MLLPKNYKSSPL
-732 TIKGIVRAGDA
+732 TVKGILRAA
-743 HKKAA
+743 SNYKKD
-748 NAKKS
+748 KKPVV
-753 DQKYF
+753 
-758 EAEYREAA
+758 AA
-766 QTYLF
+766 QTFLF
-771 ITNNF
+771 ITDNF
-776 PQDSMAFMA
+776 PQDSMAFPA
-785 IGSAA
+785 IGFAA

-795 IADKKSA
+795 IPDKKQA
-802 AMTYEIAYKRYP
+802 AITFELAYKRYP
-814 KDERTPGYLYSACLS
+814 KNEETPSFLYSACLS
-829 YDEAKMTDEAIRCN
+829 YDEAKMTNEAIRCS
-843 KDLVRDYPKSSYAL
+843 KDLVRDYPKSSYAV

-865 AYGNA
+865 AYANA
-870 KKWDLAAQEYH
+870 KKWDLAIQEYRN
-881 FFIKNYGNDD
+881 FVKMYPDD

-896 AAYIGAARAYME
+896 AAYIGMARAYRA
-908 LKEEEKAVEDYRKTL
+908 LKDEENSVDAYVKTL

-928 YGLQIKNADPGVP
+928 YGLQIKNADAAIP

-946 YLGEYEYH
+946 YMGEHEYN
-954 KMEPY
+954 KMTPV

-967 KAKIIKTLVDI
+967 KAKIVKSLVEI
-978 LQKAMSQY
+978 LQKAMGHY
-986 SKSATYASE
+986 SKSAAYASE
-995 RWTFKATNKM
+995 KWTFRATNKM

-1019 ELNGK
+1019 QLNGK
-1024 KEEERFAERI
+1024 KEEEKFAERI
-1034 GIVQQLPSY
+1034 GIVQQLPTY

-1097 LPDSAS
+1097 LPDSAA
-1103 IVKEYVEYEGMAK
+1103 IVKEYVEYEGAVK
-1116 EDAIEAVHEDL
+1116 DDAIEMAHEDL
-1127 EAYREELTN
+1127 EAYREALNEK
-1136 RSNGAK
+1136 SEGAK
-1142 ELAVPQCATGIKA
+1142 QLAIPQCATGIKA
-1155 AAHYGIENQWTAKL
+1155 SAHYGIDNQWTAKL
-1169 FELLKS
+1169 FETLKS
-1175 LDENNETLNT
+1175 LDENNEANNT
-1185 KIEKFDPST
+1185 KITKFDPST
-1194 LFSDPAYFKTKA
+1194 LFSDPSYFKTKA

-1221 QINTYREIIKDAKA
+1221 QINTYRDIIKDAKA

-1240 KAELADLQK
+1240 KAELASLKK
-1249 QLYAGSASTTSSV
+1249 QLAPT
-1262 GGSDAS
+1262 
-1268 MDEPAEA
+1268 
-1275 AEEPEPA
+1275 PA
-1282 PAPAPKAKKKAKKK
+1282 PAASPAGY
-1296 KK
+1296 